1 MEGFQLFPAAVAV
14 QRTGGIQ
21 PAVRSAA
28 HVVVAVAHHQ
38 HSLALHHRLGKH
50 IAHHIGL
57 GIAALVHGRAADK
70 IKIIRKTLFFQ
81 DRRNDLRGFGGSRA
95 QHKARVL
102 QALQHL
108 CCTGVGG
115 ALVASLDGIAV
126 TVKVRGL
133 FNEGR
138 VREMFAKAFAQRRP
152 EIAAQVD
159 VRGVHAHL
167 IKDFF

>member
-1 MEGFQLFPAAVAV
+1 M
-14 QRTGGIQ
+14 
-21 PAVRSAA
+21 
-28 HVVVAVAHHQ
+28 
-38 HSLALHHRLGKH
+38 
-50 IAHHIGL
+50 
-57 GIAALVHGRAADK
+57 
-70 IKIIRKTLFFQ
+70 
-81 DRRNDLRGFGGSRA
+81 
-95 QHKARVL
+95 
-102 QALQHL
+102 LQHL
-108 CCTGVGG
+108 CCARISGT
-115 ALVASLDGIAV
+115 LVAALDGVAV

>member
-1 MEGFQLFPAAVAV
+1 M
-14 QRTGGIQ
+14 
-21 PAVRSAA
+21 
-28 HVVVAVAHHQ
+28 
-38 HSLALHHRLGKH
+38 
-50 IAHHIGL
+50 AHHIGL
-57 GIAALVHGRAADK
+57 GVAALVHGRAADK
-70 IKIIRKTLFFQ
+70 IKIICKTLFFQ
-81 DRRNDLRGFGGSRA
+81 DRRNDLRGLGGGRA
-95 QHKARVL
+95 QDQARSL
-102 QALQHL
+102 QVLQHL
-108 CCTGVGG
+108 CCARIGG
-115 ALVASLDGIAV
+115 TLVAALDGVAV